1 MRLSYFLTCCS
12 LFLLLS
18 VQPANAVVHI
28 KSGAKI
34 ERNAEGAT
42 TLSKK
47 ELKKEQR
54 KQRKE
59 FKKGLKAQIKQFR
72 QENDTDLLLLVI
84 LAVLLAP
91 LAMYIY
97 EGSATNR
104 FWISLLLWLIFI
116 LPGMIY
122 TLVVI
127 LGEN

>member
-1 MRLSYFLTCCS
+1 MRLSYLLACCS
-12 LFLLLS
+12 LFLLLN
-18 VQPANAVVHI
+18 VQPAHAVVHI
-28 KSGAKI
+28 KSGAKV
-34 ERNAEGAT
+34 ERSAERET

-54 KQRKE
+54 AQRKA
-59 FKKGLKAQIKQFR
+59 FKKKLKAQLKQLR

>member
-1 MRLSYFLTCCS
+1 MRLSYILACCS
-12 LFLLLS
+12 LFLLLN

-28 KSGAKI
+28 KSGAKV
-34 ERNAEGAT
+34 ERSAEGET

-54 KQRKE
+54 AQRKA
-59 FKKGLKAQIKQFR
+59 FKKKLKAQLKQLR

-84 LAVLLAP
+84 LAILLAP

-116 LPGMIY
+116 LPGVIY